1 MNRRDTALTALA
13 AAIAADNG
21 TWTGDREWAWAVQH
35 VNETIL
41 RRNAFRDL
49 DGITAGQAEAGLA
62 DYLTDHKRWSAR
74 IYEAELAA
82 GLRFCS
88 RETGIGMLAAG
99 TIVHNIGNADY
110 VARHL
115 RTGYADKVWPLA
127 QCPAQHEH
135 RRS

>member
-1 MNRRDTALTALA
+1 MNRRATALTALA
-13 AAIAADNG
+13 QAIAADNG
-21 TWTGDREWAWAVQH
+21 DQAADREWAWAVQH

-41 RRNAFRDL
+41 HRNAFSGA
-49 DGITAGQAEAGLA
+49 DGITAEQAEAGLA
-62 DYLTDHKRWSAR
+62 DYLTDHKRWSDR

-82 GLRFCS
+82 GLRFCT
-88 RETGIGMLAAG
+88 RETSRGLLPAG
-99 TIVHNIGNADY
+99 TIVHDIGNADY

-127 QCPAQHEH
+127 QCPARHEH